1 MSVFKKILHALL
13 LSLGLVSG
21 LCAQNANQSAPNQAA
36 PSQAAPSQAV
46 RNYAAGTP
54 AVAAAKPVLGFP
66 AQIQVENTRLNL
78 NGKGTRYKAIFK
90 VYDMAMYTSTKVT
103 TPEQAIS
110 APGPKR
116 LQFVALRE
124 LPGTDL
130 GLLFLRGM
138 KENSSPELVSKHT
151 ASANRLVDIFSGKA
165 KMLPGEGFAM
175 EYVPGKGTT
184 FFIMDK
190 PQGAPLGDAEFFGMV
205 LRIWLGQAPA
215 DFMLKDAL
223 LGATKG

>member
-1 MSVFKKILHALL
+1 MSHIKNIFRISWLC
-13 LSLGLVSG
+13 LGLVSG
-21 LCAQNANQSAPNQAA
+21 LHAQTSN
-36 PSQAAPSQAV
+36 PSTSSQAV
-46 RNYAAGTP
+46 RNYAAGAP
-54 AVAAAKPVLGFP
+54 AVKTAGGFP
-66 AQIQVENTRLNL
+66 AQILVDNTRLNL
-78 NGKGTRYKAIFK
+78 NGQGTRYKAIFK

-124 LPGTDL
+124 LSGTDL

-138 KENSSPELVSKHT
+138 KENSPPELNTKHA
-151 ASANRLVDIFSGKA
+151 ASASRLVEVFSGKA
-165 KMLPGEGFAM
+165 KMLPGESFAM
-175 EYVPGKGTT
+175 EFVPGRGLT

-205 LRIWLGQAPA
+205 LRIWLGSAPA
-215 DFMLKDAL
+215 DYMLKDAL